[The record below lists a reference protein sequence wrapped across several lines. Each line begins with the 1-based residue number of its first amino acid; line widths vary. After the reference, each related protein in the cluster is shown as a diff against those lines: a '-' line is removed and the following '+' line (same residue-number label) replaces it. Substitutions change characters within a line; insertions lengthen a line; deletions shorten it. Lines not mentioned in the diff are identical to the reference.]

1 MNYCYICSP
10 YRGGPIRRIRNQRYA
25 KELTRQAIRMGY
37 TPITPHLYL
46 TQVLN
51 DNRQQEREKGLE
63 LGLDLLNA
71 CGTMLV
77 GQRYGITEGMQK
89 EITQAAR
96 MCVDIKYRG

>member
-10 YRGGPIRRIRNQRYA
+10 YRGGPVRRIRNRRYA
-25 KELTRQAIRMGY
+25 RELTKRAIDMGY

-63 LGLDLLNA
+63 LGLDLLNI

-77 GQRYGITEGMQK
+77 GHRYGITEGMQK
-89 EITQAAR
+89 EITQATR
-96 MCVDIKYRG
+96 MRVDIKYRG